1 MHDPCLFLRSFPP
14 PLLLYYLSA
23 GITNALSSL
32 MGTFSVYATGLILD
46 ASHSWSLVF
55 ELVAGFYLIGAASF
69 VTMASAEQQFE

>member
-1 MHDPCLFLRSFPP
+1 
-14 PLLLYYLSA
+14 
-23 GITNALSSL
+23 

-55 ELVAGFYLIGAASF
+55 ELVAAFYLVGAAAF

>member
-1 MHDPCLFLRSFPP
+1 
-14 PLLLYYLSA
+14 
-23 GITNALSSL
+23 

-55 ELVAGFYLIGAASF
+55 ELVAAFYLVGATAF